1 MTAYRND
8 VDALAHRHASLAD
21 ELVHKTREVADAS
34 RLLDEAK
41 AKARLPVLDNIRVA
55 TPCPADWNQMTGD
68 DRVRACAQCKKDVF
82 NLSGMTRDEA
92 QSLMIEKNGELCVR
106 YFQRKDGTILLKDC
120 SIGISQKRKRR
131 VIAAGVAMLLGGA
144 ALLVFKRP
152 APVKGHETIAV
163 ELVPLIPPPPAD
175 HEMMDVA
182 GGIGPAPTEPVYAMM
197 GAPPPAPRVVPKH
210 TAHSPKAKKVSKSK
224 KEEVYK

>member
-8 VDALAHRHASLAD
+8 IDALSNRHAALSD
-21 ELVHKTREVADAS
+21 ELLQKTREVADAG

-68 DRVRACAQCKKDVF
+68 ERSRHCGQCKKDVF
-82 NLSGMTRDEA
+82 NISGMTRDEA
-92 QSLMIEKNGELCVR
+92 QELMIEKNGELCVR

-131 VIAAGVAMLLGGA
+131 VIAASVALLLGGT
-144 ALLVFKRP
+144 ALLAFKRP
-152 APVKGHETIAV
+152 TKGPAEKWVPVS
-163 ELVPLIPPPPAD
+163 LVPAPIDVPHPDFTA
-175 HEMMDVA
+175 VA
-182 GGIGPAPTEPVYAMM
+182 GGIGPAPVERPQDIM
-197 GAPPPAPRVVPKH
+197 GAPPPPPLAPHVVKQH
-210 TAHSPKAKKVSKSK
+210 AKTGAQAHKGHK
-224 KEEVYK
+224 